1 MSKRYYPREGWLA
14 KILLETSIRG
24 TVCTFLLFLAGAALA
39 YFSPELYF
47 KFYGVHTTIP
57 GRYRFFGVLV
67 FAVGCWI
74 LYLDISYYIK
84 KRRKGNNRGQTTI
97 K

>member
-1 MSKRYYPREGWLA
+1 MSKRYYPRDNWLMR
-14 KILLETSIRG
+14 ETSIPSIKG
-24 TVCTFLLFLAGAALA
+24 ITCSFLLALAGAALA

-84 KRRKGNNRGQTTI
+84 KRRK
-97 K
+97 